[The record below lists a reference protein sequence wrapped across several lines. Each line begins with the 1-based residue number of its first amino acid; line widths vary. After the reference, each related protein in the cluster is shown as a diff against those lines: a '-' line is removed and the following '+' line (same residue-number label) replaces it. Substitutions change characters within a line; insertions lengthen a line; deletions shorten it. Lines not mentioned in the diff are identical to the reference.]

1 MARRAASAASVV
13 LAWAVLAL
21 PAALLASQQPAAAA
35 TGQQAA
41 QSPVSIFITGM
52 TPEKWATPSSRITV
66 TGTLRNSSRAQAS
79 HLTVQLFDST
89 TPVASVAELKQDAS
103 QPYSAATA
111 PVAGAIWHST
121 RSLAPGAS
129 TDWSIR
135 VPASAL
141 NMTTFGVYPLAAQAQ
156 DTFGAALATTTTY
169 LPYEPA
175 RKGSYASSRPSP
187 AKIAWL
193 WPLIDIPLLNEPWQ
207 GNCAGSQASALA
219 QGLGQGGRLG
229 ELVQAGAAD
238 DDITWVLDPAVV
250 ANVKALTT
258 CGSSQPRWAKAASAW
273 MTHLQAATSGRPMT
287 VTPYGDPNVA
297 ALVTPAVGRGSDVTR
312 SFQLGRSLAGG
323 ILHRSLSPGT
333 TSSTTS
339 GTPVSLTQAAAI
351 AWSAVG
357 VPGYDTL
364 ENLAPNGVRI
374 LVLSTSAF
382 PAGQDSVLQTPDGG
396 GSYMTAL
403 LASQSLTQLLESSS
417 SAPGSA
423 FLTSQ
428 QFLAETALLA
438 QQAPGQQVAAQ
449 PIVVAPPPHWA
460 PPAGLAAELLAD
472 TSSAP
477 WLSQVSLTSLAG
489 TRHIQIVPNRNWPA
503 GGVGP
508 TRVTRSELR
517 KLRTLDREILQLQGI
532 RAHPDPYLF
541 LAVSALESS
550 AWQGASKA
558 IPNAMLAILD
568 RRIAVQ
574 QQAVQIIAEKRITL
588 GGLKGSVPVSIDN
601 HLGYTVR
608 VQLQLQYSQAS
619 GIRITAD
626 PRGMVT
632 VPAHQ
637 TQTVRLGVQ
646 ATEVGST
653 TVTMTLAGQGGQPL
667 PGLQRMT
674 IQATQVG
681 VLGMIIFAA
690 ALGVFLIASA
700 ARAVRRGRPET
711 GADQPA
717 SGEPPD
723 APASD
728 HDGGGS
734 ADRAEPDTVMA
745 ERTELGAVGKP
756 GP

>member
-1 MARRAASAASVV
+1 MARRAASAVSVV
-13 LAWAVLAL
+13 LACAVLAL

-35 TGQQAA
+35 AGQRAA
-41 QSPVSIFITGM
+41 QPGLSIFITGM
-52 TPEKWATPSSRITV
+52 TPEWATPSSRITV

-79 HLTVQLFDST
+79 HLTVELFDST
-89 TPVASVAELKQDAS
+89 TPMASVAELKQDAS
-103 QPYSAATA
+103 QPYSPAAA
-111 PVAGAIWHST
+111 LVADAIWHST

-141 NMTTFGVYPLAAQAQ
+141 NMTAFGVYPLAAQAQ
-156 DTFGAALATTTTY
+156 DTFGTALTTTY

-207 GNCAGSQASALA
+207 GNCAGPQASALV
-219 QGLGQGGRLG
+219 QSLGQSGRLG
-229 ELVQAGAAD
+229 DLVQAAAAD
-238 DDITWVLDPAVV
+238 DNVTWVVDPAVV
-250 ANVKALTT
+250 ANVRALTT
-258 CGSSQPRWAKAASAW
+258 CGGSQPRWAKAASVW
-273 MTHLQAATSGRPMT
+273 LTQLQDATSGRPMT
-287 VTPYGDPNVA
+287 VTPYGNPNVA

-333 TSSTTS
+333 TSGTTS
-339 GTPVSLTQAAAI
+339 GTPGSLTEATAI

-364 ENLAPNGVRI
+364 ENLAPAGVRI

-382 PAGQDSVLQTPDGG
+382 PPGQDSVLKTPVPGN
-396 GSYMTAL
+396 YMTAL
-403 LASQSLTQLLESSS
+403 LASQSLTQLLGSSS

-423 FLTSQ
+423 FLTGQ

-438 QQAPGQQVAAQ
+438 QQVGGQQVPAQ
-449 PIVVAPPPHWA
+449 PIVVAPPPYWD
-460 PPAGLAAELLAD
+460 PPAGLAAGLLAD
-472 TSSAP
+472 TSRAP
-477 WLSQVSLTSLAG
+477 WLSQVSLTSLAS
-489 TRHIQIVPNRNWPA
+489 TRHIQIVPNQNWPA
-503 GGVGP
+503 GSVGP

-550 AWQGASKA
+550 AWQGAPKA
-558 IPNAMLAILD
+558 IPNAMLAILA

-574 QQAVQIIAEKRITL
+574 QQGVQIIAEKRITL
-588 GGLKGSVPVSIDN
+588 GGLRGGVPVSIDN
-601 HLGYTVR
+601 HLGYPVR
-608 VQLQLQYSQAS
+608 VRLQLQYSQAS
-619 GIRITAD
+619 GIKITAD

-632 VPAHQ
+632 IPPHQ

-681 VLGMIIFAA
+681 VLGVIIFAA

-717 SGEPPD
+717 SEEPPD
-723 APASD
+723 DPAND
-728 HDGGGS
+728 HHGGGS